1 MRKRSLIV
9 GLLAAVLTAGALP
22 TAAWADDVEP
32 LIVGGHDATE
42 EYSFVASLQDDGKHF
57 CGGALIAPEW
67 VVTAY
72 HCVWDYQLD
81 PTQITVRVGSL
92 DHTTGGEQVRVAD
105 IDIHP
110 ELADGWVEG
119 DPPARHRAAQAGRTG
134 RGHADR
140 TGHLDRAGHRNPAA
154 GLGYHRSRARG

>member
-1 MRKRSLIV
+1 
-9 GLLAAVLTAGALP
+9 
-22 TAAWADDVEP
+22 
-32 LIVGGHDATE
+32 
-42 EYSFVASLQDDGKHF
+42 FVASLQDDGKHF

-119 DPPARHRAAQAGRTG
+119 DPPARHRAAQAVRTG

-154 GLGYHRSRARG
+154 GLGYHRSRARGRHAATHHAAGVGRHGARPRRLRERTDRPGYRTVHRQPRR